1 MKSLKIAIFTLFAGF
16 TLASCDFLDKEPYEL
31 VPESYFNT
39 ASEAN
44 SFLTSVY
51 APLASQHFY
60 GNYYMHMVGTTDMEH
75 YGGARNAYS
84 SGASACNNATSSSP
98 LFNYLWKTLY
108 KGVDRACTFLENID
122 RVPANEISDALR
134 EQYRSEARF
143 LRAFYYFTLVQ
154 GWGDVPFRTTATN
167 SVEGLSVPRTDKET
181 IYNFIVTEMS
191 ECADGLL
198 SAADLSYQPG
208 RISKSTCWGILA
220 RVYLFRAGE
229 HYRDNEAGDATAIQ
243 EYFRQAS
250 HYAQLVR
257 GEGHDLAENYWDVFI
272 DICSDQYNTTA
283 NESIWEIEFAGNY
296 TSETR
301 GEGRI
306 GNMIGIAAPNLANK
320 DDLIGRSDPGY
331 GYAYYWCKPKLF
343 ELYEANGDIER
354 MNWTISP
361 FEYVQAVSGDGV
373 TGREFFAGKL
383 DEVKQQYWDKSYQY
397 GEPQNG
403 VNDKGEPIYNKI
415 GDYER
420 NFNNNSDNN
429 RNKNYSRACAKYRR
443 EYENPDLKK
452 NQNYTS
458 INFPVLRY
466 SDVLLMIA
474 EAENEINGDMTL
486 AYECLNE
493 VRDRAGISTYAEGR
507 MSQEEFRQAVKD
519 ERAMELSFEYLRRY
533 DLIRWG
539 EYISSV
545 NELAPRAMQGLD
557 ANWNRGNTGNDNS
570 YPCYPYFQIPESY
583 NYFPIPDSEIST
595 NTEMTQNPGW

>member
-1 MKSLKIAIFTLFAGF
+1 MKSLKIAIFTLCAGF
-16 TLASCDFLDKEPYEL
+16 TLASCDFLEKEPYEL
-31 VPESYFNT
+31 VPESYFNN

-60 GNYYMHMVGTTDMEH
+60 GNYYMGMVGTTDMEH
-75 YGGARNAYS
+75 FGGARNAEA
-84 SGASACNNATSSSP
+84 SGIIACNNATASSP
-98 LFNYLWKTLY
+98 RFSYLWKTLY

-122 RVPANEISDALR
+122 KVPAGEISDEIR

-167 SVEGLSVPRTDKET
+167 SVDGLSIPRTDKET

-243 EYFRQAS
+243 EYFRQADQ
-250 HYAQLVR
+250 YAQLVLN
-257 GEGHDLAENYWDVFI
+257 EGHDLADNYWDVFI
-272 DICSDQYNTTA
+272 DMCSDQYNTTA
-283 NESIWEIEFAGNY
+283 NESIWEIEFAGHLA
-296 TSETR
+296 SETQ

-306 GNMIGIAAPNLANK
+306 GNMIGIVAPDLRSNANA
-320 DDLIGRSDPGY
+320 IGRLDPGLGY
-331 GYAYYWCKPKLF
+331 GYYYCTPKLY

-354 MNWTISP
+354 MNWTIAP
-361 FEYVQAVSGDGV
+361 FEYVQQTSGQGV
-373 TGREFFAGKL
+373 TGRTFYAGKM

-397 GEPQNG
+397 GDYTGDP
-403 VNDKGEPIYNKI
+403 DDYNNV
-415 GDYER
+415 GDFER
-420 NFNNNSDNN
+420 NRGTNSDNN
-429 RNKNYSRACAKYRR
+429 WNKNYSRVSGKYRR

-452 NQNYTS
+452 DGNYTS
-458 INFPVLRY
+458 VNFPVLRY
-466 SDVLLMIA
+466 SDVLLMVA
-474 EAENEINGDMTL
+474 EAENEVNGGPTTL
-486 AYECLNE
+486 AYQCLNR
-493 VRDRAGISTYAEGR
+493 VRTRAGIATYPEGS
-507 MSQEEFRQAVKD
+507 MSQEQFRQAVKD
-519 ERAMELSFEYLRRY
+519 ERAMELSFEHLRRY

-545 NELAPRAMQGLD
+545 NALAPRAMQGLD
-557 ANWNRGNTGNDNS
+557 ANWNRGNTGNNNS
-570 YPCYPYFQIPESY
+570 YPVYPYFQIPESY